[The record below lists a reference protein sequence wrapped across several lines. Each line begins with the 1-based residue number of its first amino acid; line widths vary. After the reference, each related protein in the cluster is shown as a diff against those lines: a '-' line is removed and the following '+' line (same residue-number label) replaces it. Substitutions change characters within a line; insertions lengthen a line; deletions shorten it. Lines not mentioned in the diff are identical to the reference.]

1 MHDCQKFRED
11 WIAGSAET
19 FGDCD
24 PCRDFCEEAG
34 LILRATDGVSQPVPE
49 FPQVYW
55 DRFEDRLHAKLVRE
69 HTSRMYRFYWKWGAV
84 AAASLIVV
92 SLTWGRMR
100 LSEAPVNTASVAP
113 QVEFV
118 DDHIR
123 GLNPTVV
130 TFLGHSELFLRSFTK
145 IEPSYKEDL
154 QDAQFQAQEDLAEIE
169 KQKLRAADFVP
180 VRIALD
186 EYENVLRDIKNL
198 NSPEDIKEIQSR
210 IRSTGLIANMKAY
223 QPQVVLV
230 GQR

>member
-1 MHDCQKFRED
+1 
-11 WIAGSAET
+11 
-19 FGDCD
+19 
-24 PCRDFCEEAG
+24 
-34 LILRATDGVSQPVPE
+34 
-49 FPQVYW
+49 
-55 DRFEDRLHAKLVRE
+55 
-69 HTSRMYRFYWKWGAV
+69 
-84 AAASLIVV
+84 
-92 SLTWGRMR
+92 
-100 LSEAPVNTASVAP
+100 VNTASVAP

-145 IEPSYKEDL
+145 IEPSYKQDL

-198 NSPEDIKEIQSR
+198 DSPEDLKEIQSR